1 MFVFMS
7 GLFFNYGGLTHSL
20 VLSCV
25 DGVSVWRGVVDDG
38 VVVFCDVGVDVVDAD
53 LLMVFRGLVDAYVL
67 EVS

>member
-1 MFVFMS
+1 MD
-7 GLFFNYGGLTHSL
+7 GLFFNHNGLTHSL

-38 VVVFCDVGVDVVDAD
+38 VVVFWDSGLLFEETD

>member
-1 MFVFMS
+1 MD
-7 GLFFNYGGLTHSL
+7 GLFFNHNGLTHRI

-38 VVVFCDVGVDVVDAD
+38 VVVFWDSGVDVVDTD
-53 LLMVFRGLVDAYVL
+53 LVMVFRGLVDAYVL